1 MHVLSCFGA
10 ISREYACKGPYSFPP
25 QRLARLSVVRRM
37 VPLLAPSGLPNFQSQ
52 QVPDRPNGGV
62 GRRANLGLA
71 RRRFW
76 WALLAGIAGAKDL
89 VGGAEDALGG
99 TLGECLALAP

>member
-1 MHVLSCFGA
+1 MRGL
-10 ISREYACKGPYSFPP
+10 
-25 QRLARLSVVRRM
+25 RLPAWPVWGM
-37 VPLLAPSGLPNFQSQ
+37 I
-52 QVPDRPNGGV
+52 
-62 GRRANLGLA
+62 GRRANRRLA

-76 WALLAGIAGAKDL
+76 RALLAGIACAKDL

>member
-1 MHVLSCFGA
+1 MIRGA
-10 ISREYACKGPYSFPP
+10 AAAHSALWGRKS
-25 QRLARLSVVRRM
+25 
-37 VPLLAPSGLPNFQSQ
+37 
-52 QVPDRPNGGV
+52 
-62 GRRANLGLA
+62 RRAYLRLA

-76 WALLAGIAGAKDL
+76 RALLARITCAKDL